1 MPRSAQLVHPQQ
13 CVVDLIQ
20 TIGESIFDET
30 KVQQNSKTFKGAH
43 DVIVDF
49 TECVTDQPSM
59 VHEDKQ
65 LDKVEKVDT
74 MVLPMVQD
82 KIVLIPHIYFVILEE
97 SWNARFSHS
106 PCSQSNS

>member
-1 MPRSAQLVHPQQ
+1 MRQK
-13 CVVDLIQ
+13 
-20 TIGESIFDET
+20 F
-30 KVQQNSKTFKGAH
+30 SKTFKGAH
-43 DVIVDF
+43 DVMVDF